1 MTSIEMMTIIGFAA
15 LATIALILATG
26 KHDYEKKNSHN

>member
-1 MTSIEMMTIIGFAA
+1 MTPIEMMTLGFAF